1 MRPVHSRPE
10 SRWRMTCARGVALAA
25 VLCVPLVASVVAADD
40 GDHPTGDP
48 AIPPGEEELIASML
62 GRGMAL
68 HDCTLISGGVEYTTI
83 KATYD
88 CPGGEVTLQLDH
100 RRNAT
105 ATSTQ
110 TGQFAITV
118 QSGSPPLG
126 FGDALASLIR
136 SQEDD
141 FQWSWPQQYD
151 GAAEDDNAG
160 DNAAE

>member
-126 FGDALASLIR
+126 FGDALTSLIR
-136 SQEDD
+136 TQEDH
-141 FQWSWPQQYD
+141 FQWSWPQYD
-151 GAAEDDNAG
+151 AAAEDDNAD

>member
-1 MRPVHSRPE
+1 
-10 SRWRMTCARGVALAA
+10 
-25 VLCVPLVASVVAADD
+25 
-40 GDHPTGDP
+40 
-48 AIPPGEEELIASML
+48 ML

-100 RRNAT
+100 PRNAT

-126 FGDALASLIR
+126 FGDALTSLIR
-136 SQEDD
+136 TQEDH
-141 FQWSWPQQYD
+141 FQWSWPQD
-151 GAAEDDNAG
+151 DAAAEDDNAD